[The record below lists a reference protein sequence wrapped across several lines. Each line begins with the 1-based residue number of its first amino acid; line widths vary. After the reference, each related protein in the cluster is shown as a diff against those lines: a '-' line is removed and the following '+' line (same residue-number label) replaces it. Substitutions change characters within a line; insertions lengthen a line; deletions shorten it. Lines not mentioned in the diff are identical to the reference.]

1 MNKKVGVT
9 KEQMV
14 EAVKANGKE
23 PWKVLGLGRTN
34 WFRNLSKNGVNMT
47 ELRESS
53 KENVQVQHT
62 EVQTRKVNPVPQW
75 SPEVTNE
82 SNAVG
87 RPRGVGGVRY
97 RYTDTE
103 KYNEFK
109 KEDAFHIMEREVK
122 NEITHKPTQRE
133 IKPEIPEEL
142 LQYDQTD
149 VPYEVWNKYIDASK
163 GEHWGTFVM
172 KYGRWLE
179 PKKHN
184 SKEDVEKRTSEKLG
198 LEYFEKYLGKG
209 GRYNPSRD
217 SYIINGEEN
226 FF

>member
-1 MNKKVGVT
+1 
-9 KEQMV
+9 
-14 EAVKANGKE
+14 
-23 PWKVLGLGRTN
+23 
-34 WFRNLSKNGVNMT
+34 
-47 ELRESS
+47 
-53 KENVQVQHT
+53 
-62 EVQTRKVNPVPQW
+62 
-75 SPEVTNE
+75 
-82 SNAVG
+82 
-87 RPRGVGGVRY
+87 
-97 RYTDTE
+97 
-103 KYNEFK
+103 
-109 KEDAFHIMEREVK
+109 MEREVK
-122 NEITHKPTQRE
+122 NEITHKPIERE

-184 SKEDVEKRTSEKLG
+184 NKEEVEKRTSEKLG

-209 GRYNPSRD
+209 GIYHPSRD

-226 FF
+226 LF